1 MDHDYYYEAF
11 LGEYLNS
18 LFINFSK
25 KEISLIATLVS
36 LCDIQ
41 SRWDCSQWFG
51 IDLLRACLIATLV
64 SVMTFRADKIVFIG
78 LA

>member
-1 MDHDYYYEAF
+1 MNVMDHDYYYEAF

-36 LCDIQ
+36 
-41 SRWDCSQWFG
+41 G
-51 IDLLRACLIATLV
+51 PV
-64 SVMTFRADKIVFIG
+64 
-78 LA
+78 